1 MKLSHLTLAATAT
14 AVNAAYNGDIVYYWV
29 ETSAQLVNGTLGSG
43 LQSPPSAWF
52 PAIVQGAVYQAA
64 VKAKKEPLDVQQ
76 LAVSHAAHD
85 ALLWVFHGTRLYNP
99 INAAL
104 RSVIPAIGLDP
115 NSPKGKNAVK
125 IGREAAVK
133 VAQARAA
140 DKITN
145 FVDFVYGPQ
154 NVGVYQQTPGSQPL
168 PDTPQARY
176 VTPFAGLG
184 DISKFRAPPPPKT
197 NSKAYEEDLLFV
209 KEYGSLNSTKRSQYD
224 TDTAYFWL
232 ESSVTGWN
240 RFAGAVVGD
249 RFKTKVVDSAKFWAQ
264 LNYAL
269 ANAAFAAWDTKYHY
283 NAWRPVTAIHYP
295 GVWVHSGKSVTDP
308 NWTPLL
314 RPTPSHPD
322 YPSTHSTFGGAAAL
336 VIKEVLNKGKDT
348 LNPPATLSSTVSLD
362 NRGVITRTYTKLSDA
377 VLKNSK
383 SRVFGGI
390 HFGFAGTA
398 GNALGET
405 VAKETLKKF
414 DAHWD
419 KF

>member
-14 AVNAAYNGDIVYYWV
+14 AVNAAYNGDIVYYWSEPSPFPLPSSTPITNLSSRV

-232 ESSVTGWN
+232 ESSVT
-240 RFAGAVVGD
+240 
-249 RFKTKVVDSAKFWAQ
+249 
-264 LNYAL
+264 Y
-269 ANAAFAAWDTKYHY
+269 
-283 NAWRPVTAIHYP
+283 
-295 GVWVHSGKSVTDP
+295 VWP
-308 NWTPLL
+308 
-314 RPTPSHPD
+314 PTPDS
-322 YPSTHSTFGGAAAL
+322 SA
-336 VIKEVLNKGKDT
+336 IC
-348 LNPPATLSSTVSLD
+348 LS
-362 NRGVITRTYTKLSDA
+362 RY
-377 VLKNSK
+377 
-383 SRVFGGI
+383 
-390 HFGFAGTA
+390 
-398 GNALGET
+398 
-405 VAKETLKKF
+405 
-414 DAHWD
+414 
-419 KF
+419 